1 METNKISIA
10 IDGPAAAGKSTVA
23 KIVARELS
31 YIYIDTGAM
40 YRAITFKALEQA
52 IPLNNEAEIL
62 NILKHTEIN
71 LSQGTEGQRVV
82 IEESIERMKF
92 VLKKLRITY
101 LPLHDTAS
109 YMKS

>member
-71 LSQGTEGQRVV
+71 ISQRTEGQCVV
-82 IEESIERMKF
+82 IDGIDRTDEIRSQEVTNNVST
-92 VLKKLRITY
+92 V
-101 LPLHDTAS
+101 A
-109 YMKS
+109 